1 MNSFQG
7 NNGTVFEFNNDYS
20 GRIIVYRT
28 NGEGV
33 VEIDGKDF
41 FQFSKYAVGRDI
53 ISKIEQEYC

>member
-20 GRIIVYRT
+20 GQIIVYRT

-33 VEIDGKDF
+33 VEMDEKDF
-41 FQFSKYAVGRDI
+41 LI
-53 ISKIEQEYC
+53 LKIYRWTRHYF